1 MCVPEFQ
8 NHPRYLLHL
17 NRVRGVA
24 YYALSKRKSSSFIS
38 GKFMSNSLQKWVG
51 RNRPPRVQI
60 TYDVELGGAIEKREL
75 PMVVGLLA
83 DLSGQPATPLPK
95 LKERRFVE
103 IDRDNFDEIMG
114 KIAPRLDLSVP
125 DTLKGEG
132 NLKVELKFE
141 QFSDFHPEAL
151 VNQVPRLA
159 KLLEARQ
166 QLRDLLAKLDGNDE
180 LDSMLERIVQNS
192 EELKKLQS
200 QAHAGDAAASA
211 PQAGEAAAPATED
224 TPSA

>member
-1 MCVPEFQ
+1 
-8 NHPRYLLHL
+8 
-17 NRVRGVA
+17 
-24 YYALSKRKSSSFIS
+24 
-38 GKFMSNSLQKWVG
+38 MSNSLQKWVG

-114 KIAPRLDLSVP
+114 KIEPRLDLSVP

-132 NLKVELKFE
+132 NLKVELKF
-141 QFSDFHPEAL
+141 QKFADFHPEAL

-200 QAHAGDAAASA
+200 QAQSGEAA
-211 PQAGEAAAPATED
+211 AAAPATEE

>member
-1 MCVPEFQ
+1 
-8 NHPRYLLHL
+8 
-17 NRVRGVA
+17 
-24 YYALSKRKSSSFIS
+24 
-38 GKFMSNSLQKWVG
+38 MSNSLQKWIG

-60 TYDVELGGAIEKREL
+60 TYDVEIGDAVEKREL
-75 PMVVGLLA
+75 PLVVGLLA
-83 DLSGQPATPLPK
+83 DLSGQPAEPLPK

-114 KIAPRLDLSVP
+114 KIRPRLDLSVP
-125 DTLKGEG
+125 DTAKGEG
-132 NLKVELKFE
+132 NLKVELH
-141 QFSDFHPEAL
+141 FSEFADFHPENI

-180 LDSMLERIVQNS
+180 LDSMLDRIIQS
-192 EELKKLQS
+192 TEELKKVQS
-200 QAHAGDAAASA
+200 LA
-211 PQAGEAAAPATED
+211 QAGEPAAAGTAAGEPAAGSAAPEAGAE

>member
-1 MCVPEFQ
+1 
-8 NHPRYLLHL
+8 
-17 NRVRGVA
+17 
-24 YYALSKRKSSSFIS
+24 
-38 GKFMSNSLQKWVG
+38 MSNSLQQWVG

-60 TYDVELGGAIEKREL
+60 TYDVELGDAVEKREL

-95 LKERRFVE
+95 LKERRLVE

-114 KIAPRLDLSVP
+114 NIRPRLDLSVP

-132 NLKVELKFE
+132 NLKVELHFEKFA
-141 QFSDFHPEAL
+141 DFHPESL
-151 VNQVPRLA
+151 VSQVPRLA

-192 EELKKLQS
+192 EELKKVQT
-200 QAHAGDAAASA
+200 QAHEGDT
-211 PQAGEAAAPATED
+211 PAAPVADDAPAE
-224 TPSA
+224 